1 MSINGVLPSFM
12 IGEFKME
19 AWREDIRSEL
29 MHYGTKRH
37 SGRYPYGSGERPY
50 QGESFSFRVKK
61 KAESLGTKVES
72 LKKKRRI
79 AKAVATR
86 KKNRRDKLAEER
98 KAIREEK
105 QQKKAAEKRAKN
117 SRDPKYI
124 KKHLD
129 EFTNDELRE
138 IKDRLNIES
147 DYHDAYVR
155 KINRG
160 KNYVDAILGY
170 AETGMKAYNT
180 TARIINMFSD
190 ADNQLPLI
198 GEKKQKKQKNNDN
211 N

>member
-1 MSINGVLPSFM
+1 
-12 IGEFKME
+12 ME
-19 AWREDIRSEL
+19 AWREDIRNEL
-29 MHYGTKRH
+29 MHYGTPRH

-50 QGESFSFRVKK
+50 QGESTAFRLKK
-61 KAESLGTKVES
+61 KAEALGTKVEV

-105 QQKKAAEKRAKN
+105 RQKKAAEKRAKN

-138 IKDRLNIES
+138 IKNRLNVES
-147 DYHDAYVR
+147 DYHDAYIR

-180 TARIINMFSD
+180 TAKIINLFSD

-198 GEKKQKKQKNNDN
+198 AEKKKKKPNNQNDN
-211 N
+211 D